1 MELKIEKIKGTFLN
15 YSKVSVDKGYC
26 FYDVDYEEENRNYT
40 TSITTP
46 LTDEEA
52 IRKKYIVVQG
62 NAEELNAELEEE
74 KMMGVKD
81 NGSI

>member
-26 FYDVDYEEENRNYT
+26 FYDVDYEEKNRNYI

-46 LTDEEA
+46 LIDEEE

-62 NAEELNAELEEE
+62 NAEELNAQLEKQRMVEDGE
-74 KMMGVKD
+74 
-81 NGSI
+81 